1 MSWSA
6 DTRLHPQQRLDTKWI
21 KTDLQVILR
30 TLILA
35 NIPSLTEEFVL
46 ACDLC
51 YKEVFFFRPPG
62 YDHLINTCFFFYQR
76 DIFYSNACYN

>member
-30 TLILA
+30 TLILT

-51 YKEVFFFRPPG
+51 YKEVFFFRPP
-62 YDHLINTCFFFYQR
+62 LL
-76 DIFYSNACYN
+76 

>member
-30 TLILA
+30 TLILT
-35 NIPSLTEEFVL
+35 NIPSLTEELPLKLTGEIKFIDSTGIQL
-46 ACDLC
+46 
-51 YKEVFFFRPPG
+51 FRTV
-62 YDHLINTCFFFYQR
+62 IQN
-76 DIFYSNACYN
+76 